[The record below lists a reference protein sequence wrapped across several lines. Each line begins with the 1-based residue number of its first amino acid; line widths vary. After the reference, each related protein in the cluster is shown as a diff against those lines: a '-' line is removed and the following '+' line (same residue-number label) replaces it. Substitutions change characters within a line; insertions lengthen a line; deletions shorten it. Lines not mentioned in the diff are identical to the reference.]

1 MFLKL
6 IWGCREMVLRL
17 EERRGTWTVERLTSW
32 SDFTPVPKVPK
43 AFLLPG
49 TMETTC
55 QVAVEFSSA

>member
-1 MFLKL
+1 
-6 IWGCREMVLRL
+6 MVLRL
-17 EERRGTWTVERLTSW
+17 EERRGTWTVGRLTSW